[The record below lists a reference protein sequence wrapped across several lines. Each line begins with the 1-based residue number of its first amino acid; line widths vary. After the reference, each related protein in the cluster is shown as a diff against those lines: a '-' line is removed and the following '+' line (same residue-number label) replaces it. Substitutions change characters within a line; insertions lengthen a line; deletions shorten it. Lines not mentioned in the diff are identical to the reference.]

1 MSMST
6 GARETLATAQSK
18 DDLGPWISCATF
30 CGRAGHASV
39 RAYGTWDGTT
49 VTLQTAADSAG
60 TGAATLE
67 NFSLTANGS
76 KVIEVSYLDFI
87 RVVTT
92 GGTAPAV
99 TVIASPHDRL

>member
-6 GARETLATAQSK
+6 GARETLAKELSK

-49 VTLQTAADSAG
+49 VTLQTAVDSAG
-60 TGAATLE
+60 TGVATLE

>member
-6 GARETLATAQSK
+6 GAREELGASLAEGDS
-18 DDLGPWISCATF
+18 GEWISCAKF

-39 RAYGTWDGTT
+39 RAYGTWGGAT
-49 VTLQTAADSAG
+49 VTLQTASDSAG

-67 NFSLTANGS
+67 NYSLTANGS
-76 KVIEVSYLDFI
+76 KVIEVSYLDSI
-87 RVVTT
+87 RVVVT
-92 GGTAPAV
+92 GGTGAEI